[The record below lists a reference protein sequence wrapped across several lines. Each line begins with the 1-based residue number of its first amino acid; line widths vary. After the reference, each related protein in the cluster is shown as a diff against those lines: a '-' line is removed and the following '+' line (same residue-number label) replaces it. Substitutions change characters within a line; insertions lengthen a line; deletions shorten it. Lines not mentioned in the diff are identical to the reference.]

1 MSKYLSST
9 AEYTIQVQIYIY
21 IAKYETN
28 SLIQYEDIN
37 KQSKYIYIRNITGAR
52 FMRNTSPWVSHRESG
67 LALMGLKFSGHRLE
81 TQF

>member
-52 FMRNTSPWVSHRESG
+52 FMRNTSP
-67 LALMGLKFSGHRLE
+67 
-81 TQF
+81 